1 MKKNIEKCWTL
12 VLKISYM
19 KISWLL
25 DKFLY
30 AYQLQQFKCSVY
42 VIMNRRFFFCCK
54 KKKESREYKSSNKR
68 FQEKEYSDRSRS
80 YAFVSLVS
88 IKIADGPAECR
99 ISSWNLWMSPRDSH
113 ILNENRRAGF
123 YESSTILAQDAGADE
138 GGVRSFLSILVLFSR
153 RRKR

>member
-1 MKKNIEKCWTL
+1 MLNSSFKDLIC
-12 VLKISYM
+12 M

-30 AYQLQQFKCSVY
+30 AYRLQQFKCSVY
-42 VIMNRRFFFCCK
+42 VIMNRRFFSVAK
-54 KKKESREYKSSNKR
+54 KKKERKNHVNINPATRGFKKKNIR
-68 FQEKEYSDRSRS
+68 DRTRS
-80 YAFVSLVS
+80 YAFVSVVS

-138 GGVRSFLSILVLFSR
+138 GGCTFIFIHFNSFFLP
-153 RRKR
+153 

>member
-30 AYQLQQFKCSVY
+30 AYRLQQFKCSVY

-54 KKKESREYKSSNKR
+54 KKKKNHVNINPATRGFKKKNIPIVLALTRSSLL
-68 FQEKEYSDRSRS
+68 SRSRS
-80 YAFVSLVS
+80 QTVRLSVEFRREICEWALVTRTFWM
-88 IKIADGPAECR
+88 KTDGPVFTKAALYWHR
-99 ISSWNLWMSPRDSH
+99 MRVQTKGVYVH
-113 ILNENRRAGF
+113 F
-123 YESSTILAQDAGADE
+123 YP
-138 GGVRSFLSILVLFSR
+138 F
-153 RRKR
+153 

>member
-1 MKKNIEKCWTL
+1 
-12 VLKISYM
+12 M

-42 VIMNRRFFFCCK
+42 VIMNRRFFCCK
-54 KKKESREYKSSNKR
+54 KKKKKKNHVNINPATRGFKKKNIPIVLALMRSSLL
-68 FQEKEYSDRSRS
+68 SRSRS
-80 YAFVSLVS
+80 QT
-88 IKIADGPAECR
+88 AECR

-113 ILNENRRAGF
+113 ILNENRWAGF

-138 GGVRSFLSILVLFSR
+138 GGVRSFLSILILFSC